1 MPAPNNITFS
11 RLGNTDL
18 GLQHPYFPER
28 IIFVYF
34 LLSYVQVVTQVLV
47 LQAPYCPPKPRVP
60 EVHVASSSYEDS
72 LQWLLHSQ
80 AHADVILV
88 AGARGF
94 SAHRFLLAAASPA
107 LTRLLCT
114 DLTSELSTRS
124 ASESSMVSLKH
135 TTG

>member
-1 MPAPNNITFS
+1 MT
-11 RLGNTDL
+11 R
-18 GLQHPYFPER
+18 
-28 IIFVYF
+28 
-34 LLSYVQVVTQVLV
+34 VLV

-124 ASESSMVSLKH
+124 ASESSMVSLKLD
-135 TTG
+135 